1 MSKTIKDMPWKV
13 KLAKRVNPT
22 VMMFNDLTDMDT
34 PLVKGN
40 EASEILCSSYKG
52 EFKGLVEPV
61 VNGGELNRLFSCN
74 GAFQEDNTIGKR
86 SDRRNMNQ
94 VCHQMTTLA
103 NSDPSALLD
112 MDWD

>member
-13 KLAKRVNPT
+13 KLAKRANPT
-22 VMMFNDLTDMDT
+22 VLVLINHLTDLDT
-34 PLVKGN
+34 PLVKGS
-40 EASEILCSSYKG
+40 EASEILYSSYKG
-52 EFKGLVEPV
+52 EF
-61 VNGGELNRLFSCN
+61 NGIVLHCGEAINLYSHN

-94 VCHQMTTLA
+94 MCHQMTTLA

>member
-1 MSKTIKDMPWKV
+1 MSKTIKDMHWKV

-22 VMMFNDLTDMDT
+22 ILAINNHLTDMDT
-34 PLVKGN
+34 PLVKGS
-40 EASEILCSSYKG
+40 EASEILYSSYKG
-52 EFKGLVEPV
+52 KFNGIVLQCGEPG
-61 VNGGELNRLFSCN
+61 NLYSCKS
-74 GAFQEDNTIGKR
+74 AFQEDNTIGKR

-94 VCHQMTTLA
+94 MCHQMTTLA

>member
-13 KLAKRVNPT
+13 KLAQKVSPT
-22 VMMFNDLTDMDT
+22 VMVFNDLNMDT
-34 PLVKGN
+34 PLVKGS
-40 EASEILCSSYKG
+40 EASEILYSSHKG
-52 EFKGLVEPV
+52 SIKGLVEPV

-94 VCHQMTTLA
+94 MCHQMTTLA

>member
-1 MSKTIKDMPWKV
+1 MSKTTKDMPWKV

-22 VMMFNDLTDMDT
+22 VLVLNNHLTDLNT
-34 PLVKGN
+34 PLVKGS
-40 EASEILCSSYKG
+40 EASEVLYSSYKG
-52 EFKGLVEPV
+52 EFKGIVLHC
-61 VNGGELNRLFSCN
+61 GEASNLHSHN

-94 VCHQMTTLA
+94 MCHQMTTLA